1 MSTPPAVRVR
11 FAPSPTGM
19 FHVGSAR
26 SVLFNYVFAK
36 NQGGTFVL
44 RIEDTDTERNQP
56 EWTQGIM
63 TAMRWLGCEW
73 DEGPYFQSERGDLY
87 KAAADRI
94 MSGGQA
100 YFCDCSREALV
111 ARTGN
116 QQLGYDGFC
125 RDRGLPGGPGQAL
138 RFRVPD
144 LGSTTVVD
152 LIRGTPT
159 FELSTIE
166 DFVIVRSNGE
176 AMFLLANV
184 TDDIDMRIS
193 HVVRGEEHL
202 PNTPK
207 AQLLWQA
214 LTDLPLPIWAH
225 VPVLVNE
232 KRQKL
237 SKRRD
242 KVALEQFRDEGFVM
256 PAMRNY
262 LMTLGWAPRGEHEI
276 VPFETIIEQF
286 QLSDVNSAP
295 AFFDIKKLSAFN
307 GDYIRAMSPVDFEA
321 ACEPWLDPQW
331 DRAVFH
337 EMVPL
342 IQTRLVTLAEVP
354 ALVGF
359 VFAMPLIDD
368 SAWTKA
374 MGADWVS
381 GFYIDVLSAFSAMTN
396 AQWDA
401 ESLKSTVENI
411 GTEHDQKLGKA
422 QAPVRVAVTGST
434 VGPPLFESLVV
445 LGRDEV
451 LARMVAAGERLANT

>member
-1 MSTPPAVRVR
+1 
-11 FAPSPTGM
+11 M

-26 SVLFNYVFAK
+26 SVLFNYVFARS
-36 NQGGTFVL
+36 QGGTFVL
-44 RIEDTDTERNQP
+44 RIEDTDTARNEA
-56 EWTQGIM
+56 EWTDGIM
-63 TAMRWLGCEW
+63 SAMRWLGCEW
-73 DEGPYFQSERGDLY
+73 DEGPYFQSQRSELY
-87 KAAADRI
+87 AAAADRI
-94 MSGGQA
+94 VAQGQA
-100 YFCDCSREALV
+100 YYCDCTRDALV

-125 RDRGLPGGPGQAL
+125 RDRGLESATGRAL

-144 LGSTTVVD
+144 VGTTVVVD

-166 DFVIVRSNGE
+166 DFIIVRGNGE

-184 TDDIDMRIS
+184 ADDIDMRIT
-193 HVVRGEEHL
+193 HVIRGEEHL

-214 LTDLPLPIWAH
+214 LTDRPLPTWAH

-262 LMTLGWAPRGEHEI
+262 LMTLGWAPRGDVEI
-276 VPFETIIEQF
+276 VSFETMISQF

-307 GDYIRAMSPVDFEA
+307 GDYIRAMSPDEFAA
-321 ACEPWLDPQW
+321 ACEPWLDPLW
-331 DRAVFH
+331 DRTVFM

-342 IQTRLVTLAEVP
+342 IQTRVVTLADVP
-354 ALVGF
+354 ALVSF
-359 VFAMPLIDD
+359 VFGRPETDEA
-368 SAWTKA
+368 AWAKT
-374 MGADWVS
+374 MTPDWVA
-381 GFYIDVLSAFSAMTN
+381 GYFADVAAEFSSIA
-396 AQWDA
+396 WDA
-401 ESLKSTVENI
+401 DALKECVERI
-411 GTEHDQKLGKA
+411 GLAHEQKLGKA
-422 QAPVRVAVTGST
+422 QAPIRVSVTGTT
-434 VGPPLFESLVV
+434 VGPPLFEALVV

-451 LARMVAAGERLANT
+451 IDRLHATTKRLTAA

>member
-1 MSTPPAVRVR
+1 
-11 FAPSPTGM
+11 M

-56 EWTQGIM
+56 EWTEGIM
-63 TAMRWLGCEW
+63 SAMRWLGCEW
-73 DEGPYFQSERGDLY
+73 DEGPYFQSQRSDLY
-87 KAAADRI
+87 RAAADRI
-94 MSGGQA
+94 VSQGQA
-100 YFCDCSREALV
+100 YFCDCTREVLV

-125 RDRGLPGGPGQAL
+125 RLRNLPGGPGQAL

-144 LGSTTVVD
+144 EGSTTVVD

-159 FELSTIE
+159 FALSTIE
-166 DFVIVRSNGE
+166 DFIIVRGNGE

-184 TDDIDMRIS
+184 ADDIDMRIS

-295 AFFDIKKLSAFN
+295 AFFDVKKLSAFN
-307 GDYIRAMSPVDFEA
+307 GDYIRAMTPNEFET
-321 ACEPWLDPQW
+321 ACEPWLDKSW
-331 DRAVFH
+331 NREVFH
-337 EMVPL
+337 KMVPL

-359 VFAMPLIDD
+359 AFAMPAIDE
-368 SAWTKA
+368 SSWTKA
-374 MGADWVS
+374 MTSEWVPV
-381 GFYIDVLSAFSAMTN
+381 FYVDVFAAMAELT
-396 AQWDA
+396 AEVWDA
-401 ESLKSTVENI
+401 ESLKAIVETV
-411 GTEHDQKLGKA
+411 GTIHGQKLGKA

-434 VGPPLFESLVV
+434 VGPPLFEALVV

-451 LARMVAAGERLANT
+451 LQRMATAGERLASA